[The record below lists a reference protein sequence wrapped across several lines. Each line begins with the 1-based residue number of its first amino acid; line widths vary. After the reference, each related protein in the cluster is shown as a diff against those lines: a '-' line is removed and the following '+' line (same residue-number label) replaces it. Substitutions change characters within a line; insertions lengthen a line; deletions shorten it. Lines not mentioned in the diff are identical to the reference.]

1 MSQTPPQP
9 AGKVRPG
16 SVSLAVWLQILLAV
30 FLLAQTVVSFV
41 YGADAGAAAEDAL
54 EAQGVAVSDLPQG
67 TTFEPGVGALAF
79 NVVLAVGLLLLAAF
93 NGAGKRPARI
103 ITWIVQPII
112 LLCTLAGLASTLFM
126 TQFLTYAFEN
136 SGDPTLEALDVEA
149 IVDAVT
155 GAYPA
160 WTAVLS
166 WGALV
171 LGVLGSLLVIILL
184 AVPSANAFFRKEEPE
199 KYIPGAPEA

>member
-16 SVSLAVWLQILLAV
+16 SVTLAVWLQILLAV

-41 YGADAGAAAEDAL
+41 YGPAAGDAAADAL
-54 EAQGVAVSDLPQG
+54 EAQGVAASDLPEG
-67 TTFEPGVGALAF
+67 TSFEPGAGALAF
-79 NVVLAVGLLLLAAF
+79 NVVLAVGLCILAAL

-103 ITWIVQPII
+103 ITWIVQPIM
-112 LLCTLAGLASTLFM
+112 LVCTLAGLASTLFM
-126 TQFLTYAFEN
+126 TQFLTYMFES
-136 SGDPTLEALDVEA
+136 SGDPTLETLDVEA

-166 WGALV
+166 WGALA
-171 LGVLGSLLVIILL
+171 LGLLGSLLVIILL